1 MEEYAFL
8 GSRGSGRKDKYSFV
22 VDVLPKTT
30 GKKSYL
36 STKKAKSDIQT
47 HLTSLSMDK

>member
-22 VDVLPKTT
+22 VDVLPKTS
-30 GKKSYL
+30 GKKFL
-36 STKKAKSDIQT
+36 FINEKSKIRYSNSSDE
-47 HLTSLSMDK
+47 LFDG